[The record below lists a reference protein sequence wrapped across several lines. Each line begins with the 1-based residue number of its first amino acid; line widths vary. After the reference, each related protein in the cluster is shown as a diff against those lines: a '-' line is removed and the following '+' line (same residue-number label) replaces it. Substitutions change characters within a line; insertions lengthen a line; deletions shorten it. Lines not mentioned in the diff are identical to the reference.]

1 MHVFHILPL
10 AQIFIILISC
20 FQWLNLCFDMVSLV
34 GDIWRGQTF
43 KALESIS
50 ISANCRLRRIFTMKV
65 QPPDTVGDDGMS
77 VCLSVC

>member
-1 MHVFHILPL
+1 
-10 AQIFIILISC
+10 
-20 FQWLNLCFDMVSLV
+20 MVSLV

-65 QPPDTVGDDGMS
+65 QPPDTVGDDGM
-77 VCLSVC
+77 LSVCMSGFWLSYELPREKTCLQGF